1 MTAAEAIAAV
11 QAAVATADLAA
22 IYADLAPRFRVP
34 STQASV
40 PLVGEVYPDLAAFAA
55 AIAAEDTRA
64 VGAVMSCLAR
74 RDGEAMLE
82 PALALAVFVRSDP
95 ARPYAVDLR
104 KTAALVLAH
113 STDERALAFLLTA
126 LDGKLGLEALAR
138 SVHPEVDARLRMSV
152 EQSTFAT
159 FALRAW
165 PTWTELQARSPAAQR
180 AETATQRMPEG
191 GARVTRAIEVLGMRG
206 DRDAA
211 PLLLRL
217 FEGHPNRVI
226 RTEAAHA
233 LHGIAD
239 PDASAVLE
247 ARWNDADPTIE
258 NIAIHAALLRDPA
271 AAWARFAAQIV
282 AVRAGTGDAVA
293 TRLVHLVLHQ
303 SHGGKTP
310 RRVAPARDPLLREP
324 RLVELAAELRHVP
337 GLDEPARRVLGAIP
351 LPDARVA
358 IARHPRLT
366 ALAPAVL
373 PARRDFLAR
382 YASGEYAVW
391 DELVALGPAIAQHA
405 ELRVEAAAVAAT
417 LMRRVRANAD
427 ALRATL
433 REAGARLA
441 AETAFDAEIHAR
453 VVALTGPLPLALDAF
468 WRVVGSLA
476 LVPGDAE
483 RIDYGT
489 CDLQTADGIAL
500 IALDPLEIEGTVETA
515 EGLAQYAADVAA
527 SDVEIVGPFSLQF
540 APDYL
545 HKQNISG
552 GPPYTIQLPPPTPA
566 DAVDPRVLHERGRGR
581 LVEYLRR
588 GFRFGGFPL
597 LEVAARPLEDISLNH
612 RIAFQT
618 VRGPW
623 GAAADKLLARLR
635 ANLVEL

>member
-11 QAAVATADLAA
+11 QAAVTTAELASM
-22 IYADLAPRFRVP
+22 YAGLAETFRVP
-34 STQASV
+34 SKASQV
-40 PLVGEVYPDLAAFAA
+40 PFVGEVYPDVAAFAA

-64 VGAVMSCLAR
+64 IGALMSAIAR

-95 ARPYAVDLR
+95 ARAYATDLR
-104 KTAALVLAH
+104 KTAALVLAQ
-113 STDERALAFLLTA
+113 STDERALQLLLTA
-126 LDGKLGLEALAR
+126 LDGKIAVEALAR
-138 SVHPEVDARLRMSV
+138 SVHPDVNARVRAAI
-152 EQSTFAT
+152 EQSSFAT
-159 FALRAW
+159 FALHAW
-165 PTWTELQARSPAAQR
+165 PTWTEYEALSPAAQR
-180 AETATQRMPEG
+180 AAAALQPMPEG

-226 RTEAAHA
+226 RTEAAQA
-233 LHGIAD
+233 LKGIDD
-239 PDASAVLE
+239 PQAAEVLE
-247 ARWNDADPTIE
+247 ARWTDADPTVE
-258 NIAIHAALLRDPA
+258 NIAIHAALLRDPT
-271 AAWARFAAQIV
+271 AAWARYAPQIA
-282 AVRAGTGDAVA
+282 AVRAGTGDAIA

-310 RRVAPARDPLLREP
+310 RRVAPERDPLLREP

-337 GLDEPARRVLGAIP
+337 GFDEPARRVLGAIP
-351 LPDARVA
+351 LPDALAA
-358 IARHPRLT
+358 IARHPR
-366 ALAPAVL
+366 AVAVAPAMV

-382 YASGEYAVW
+382 YTSGEYAAW

-405 ELRVEAAAVAAT
+405 DLRAEAAAVATA

-427 ALRATL
+427 AIRATL
-433 REAGARLA
+433 HAAGARLA

-453 VVALTGPLPLALDAF
+453 VVALTGPLPVALDAF

-476 LVPGDAE
+476 LVPGDTE
-483 RIDYGT
+483 RVDYGP

-500 IALDPLEIEGTVETA
+500 IALDPLEIEGTAETA
-515 EGLAQYAADVAA
+515 AALAHYAAEVAT
-527 SDVEIVGPFSLQF
+527 SDIEIVGPFSLQL

-581 LVEYLRR
+581 LVEYLRH

-597 LEVAARPLEDISLNH
+597 LEVAGRPLDDISLNH
-612 RIAFQT
+612 RIAFQH

-623 GAAADKLLARLR
+623 GAAAEKLLARLR
-635 ANLVEL
+635 ADLVEL